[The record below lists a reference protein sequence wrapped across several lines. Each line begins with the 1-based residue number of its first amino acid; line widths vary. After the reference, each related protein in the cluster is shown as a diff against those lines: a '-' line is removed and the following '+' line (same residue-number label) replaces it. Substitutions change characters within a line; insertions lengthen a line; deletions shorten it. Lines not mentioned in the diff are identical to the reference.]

1 MPESR
6 PINRGINH
14 HPLCAWFPHG
24 CVYLM
29 IVFGIL
35 FLKIIG
41 LYARVCVH
49 VFFTRVFESFR
60 WNYFDFTRAMLL
72 ERRFNFRRQIWTML
86 RTCFFKI
93 RNRCGIFFFFFLE
106 IEISIYF
113 WERWSSIFLFLF
125 ERDKYLLTIN
135 NINSGVIQIFAEDEV
150 IDIFSLIRIFLLIRY
165 FSGEN

>member
-72 ERRFNFRRQIWTML
+72 ERRFNFYRDVRSERCCEHVFL
-86 RTCFFKI
+86 RFEI
-93 RNRCGIFFFFFLE
+93 DVVSFFFLE

-125 ERDKYLLTIN
+125 QRDKYLLTIN

>member
-41 LYARVCVH
+41 LYARVCVR
-49 VFFTRVFESFR
+49 FLYSSFR
-60 WNYFDFTRAMLL
+60 VVSL
-72 ERRFNFRRQIWTML
+72 ELFRFYASDVVGTTFQFLSRRQIWTML

-93 RNRCGIFFFFFLE
+93 RNRCGIFFFFLE

-113 WERWSSIFLFLF
+113 WERWSSIFLSLF

>member
-72 ERRFNFRRQIWTML
+72 ERRFNFYRDVRSERCCEHVFL
-86 RTCFFKI
+86 RFEI
-93 RNRCGIFFFFFLE
+93 DVVSFFFFWKLKFRFTFGSDDHRYSFFFLKG
-106 IEISIYF
+106 ININNYILTVGWYKYLPRMKLSIYF
-113 WERWSSIFLFLF
+113 H
-125 ERDKYLLTIN
+125 
-135 NINSGVIQIFAEDEV
+135 
-150 IDIFSLIRIFLLIRY
+150 
-165 FSGEN
+165 

>member
-41 LYARVCVH
+41 LYARVCVR
-49 VFFTRVFESFR
+49 FLYSSFR
-60 WNYFDFTRAMLL
+60 VVSL
-72 ERRFNFRRQIWTML
+72 ELFRFYASDVVGTTFQFLSRRQIWTML

-93 RNRCGIFFFFFLE
+93 RNRCGIFFFFFWKLKFRFTFGSDDHRYSFFFLKG
-106 IEISIYF
+106 ININNYILTVGWYKYLPRMKLSIYF
-113 WERWSSIFLFLF
+113 H
-125 ERDKYLLTIN
+125 
-135 NINSGVIQIFAEDEV
+135 
-150 IDIFSLIRIFLLIRY
+150 
-165 FSGEN
+165 

>member
-93 RNRCGIFFFFFLE
+93 RNRCGIFFFLE

-113 WERWSSIFLFLF
+113 WERWSSIFLSLF